1 MTKRKRSSAK
11 TRRICSDFEKR
22 AAHFAEFPDF
32 LTERFLRY
40 FKMISQAGQ
49 AEIPFR
55 AAADRFFREMQ
66 LCILFHQAAKVQPHI
81 MTGDFLVKII
91 ALFSEILSGV
101 DIFY

>member
-11 TRRICSDFEKR
+11 TRRTCSDFEKR
-22 AAHFAEFPDF
+22 AAHFPEFPDF

-55 AAADRFFREMQ
+55 AAADRFFRECD
-66 LCILFHQAAKVQPHI
+66 LIRLKGTAAITAPFVHFI
-81 MTGDFLVKII
+81 
-91 ALFSEILSGV
+91 S
-101 DIFY
+101 